1 MAAALAFKTITTTFV
16 ILRIFQQQQLA
27 KKSSLSV
34 ITVIHQQRPAG
45 VSLFGLWREEE
56 EVDTTG
62 LLLLHICGRQSRR
75 QILSR

>member
-62 LLLLHICGRQSRR
+62 LLLLHI
-75 QILSR
+75 